1 MSFGLYEILSVL
13 GSIGL
18 FLYGLKTM
26 SDGLQKFV
34 SRKMPVILSAMTS
47 TRVLGVFTG
56 FLITLIIQSSS
67 ATTVMVVSFVNAG
80 LLNLAQA
87 IGVILGANIGTTV
100 TAWLITFI
108 GFKEAIAPLA
118 VPAIAIGFVL
128 IMFSNE
134 KVKTV
139 GDFLLGFA
147 FLFLGIN
154 FLRDTLPGMIGPLE
168 LINPGAGEFN
178 TILIFAGLGLALTLI
193 LQSSSAVMALT
204 LVLCFNGWVG
214 FEHGAA
220 MVLGENIGTTITA
233 NLAAIN
239 GNISSKRAAL
249 AHSLF
254 NVIGVFWMLFLMQFF
269 LDLIDR
275 AMISTGLQ
283 SPFTTPEMTPIGLS
297 VFHSA
302 FNIANVLLLFGF
314 VNILAKGIEWIL
326 PSRDK
331 KLERSQLEYFST
343 GFLKAHELSAFQASK
358 ETKRFV
364 ELAHRMFNFLPEM
377 LNQSSKKELE
387 ALKDRIL
394 KYEQIIDK
402 VDLEINSFM
411 LGVSKNN
418 LTSQATGE
426 LDKIRLAINEVEKI
440 GDVCFKISLA
450 IVQLKREKIEFT
462 PSQRTRIFNM
472 FQLTNQ
478 AFDHVLEVFDKGS
491 EFGVEHFVKTREIEL
506 KINNFRDEAAQEIIA
521 ETQKGTIR
529 ARNAFYFNKVIT
541 ACEKVG
547 DNLYSLAEAISGQ
560 KNK

>member
-34 SRKMPVILSAMTS
+34 SRKMPIVLSAMTS

-80 LLNLAQA
+80 LLSLAQA

-118 VPAIAIGFVL
+118 IPAIAIGFVL

-168 LINPGAGEFN
+168 LINPEAGELN
-178 TILIFAGLGLALTLI
+178 TILIFAGLGLVLTLI

-239 GNISSKRAAL
+239 GNLPAKRAAL
-249 AHSLF
+249 AHTLF
-254 NVIGVFWMLFLMQFF
+254 NVIGVFWMLFFMQFF

-283 SPFTTPEMTPIGLS
+283 SPFTTPEITPIGLS

-302 FNIANVLLLFGF
+302 FNIANVVLLFGF
-314 VNILAKGIEWIL
+314 VNIMARGIEWIL

-331 KLERSQLEYFST
+331 ALERSQLEYFST

-387 ALKDRIL
+387 ELKGRML

-418 LTSQATGE
+418 LTIQATAE
-426 LDKIRLAINEVEKI
+426 LDKIRLAINEIEKI
-440 GDVCFKISLA
+440 GDICFKISFA

-462 PSQRTRIFNM
+462 PAQRTHIFNM
-472 FQLTNQ
+472 FLLTNQ
-478 AFDHVLEVFDKGS
+478 AFEHVLEVFDKGS
-491 EFGVEHFVKTREIEL
+491 ELGAEHFVKTREIEL
-506 KINNFRDEAAQEIIA
+506 KINNFRDEAAQEIIE
-521 ETQKGTIR
+521 ETQKGTVR

-547 DNLYSLAEAISGQ
+547 DNLYSLAEAVSGQ

>member
-462 PSQRTRIFNM
+462 PAQRTRIFNM

-491 EFGVEHFVKTREIEL
+491 EFGVEHFAKTREIEL